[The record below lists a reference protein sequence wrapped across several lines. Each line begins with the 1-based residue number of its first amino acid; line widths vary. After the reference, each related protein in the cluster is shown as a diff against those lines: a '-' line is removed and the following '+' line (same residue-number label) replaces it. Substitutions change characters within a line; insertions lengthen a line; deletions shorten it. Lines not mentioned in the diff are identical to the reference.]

1 MREGTW
7 AAEHGA
13 SLAPP
18 GQEIS
23 KRLQT
28 LLFPRAMVP
37 NHDSPTLP
45 PSFGGIVAVRMSV
58 VSGQQVA
65 FFFRADE
72 PAPLSSPT
80 LTPRAHNR
88 TLRHIVTGILRERPR
103 APGRP
108 DRDAPDRAASL
119 PKPPHRLSLEPQL
132 RRLVGPR
139 QRQPGA
145 VRLRIRF
152 RPALDRAKPDRAAT
166 PHSTSTPPAAPP
178 RSRNTIATQ
187 TAASTPDELS
197 ALDADRKN
205 PLALVGGRSPP
216 GTVGDGRHPSRQ
228 DLTASLRFYR
238 AAVGRSSVAPSV
250 DNFARNVA

>member
-1 MREGTW
+1 
-7 AAEHGA
+7 
-13 SLAPP
+13 
-18 GQEIS
+18 
-23 KRLQT
+23 
-28 LLFPRAMVP
+28 MVP
-37 NHDSPTLP
+37 NHDSPPLP
-45 PSFGGIVAVRMSV
+45 PSFGGIVAARMSV

-72 PAPLSSPT
+72 PAPLFSPT

-103 APGRP
+103 APGRH

-119 PKPPHRLSLEPQL
+119 PKPPRRLSLEPQL

-139 QRQPGA
+139 QRQPG
-145 VRLRIRF
+145 VLRLRIRF
-152 RPALDRAKPDRAAT
+152 RHALDRAKPDRAAT
-166 PHSTSTPPAAPP
+166 PHSTSTPPTATP

-197 ALDADRKN
+197 ALDADWKKS
-205 PLALVGGRSPP
+205 VGARRWTFTAGYCGRLP
-216 GTVGDGRHPSRQ
+216 TPSRQ
-228 DLTASLRFYR
+228 DLAASLRFYR
-238 AAVGRSSVAPSV
+238 AAVGRSTRAPSV

>member
-1 MREGTW
+1 MFLAWTRRLT
-7 AAEHGA
+7 
-13 SLAPP
+13 SLVVDAGRHLGGRARCLARSP

-37 NHDSPTLP
+37 NHDSPPLP
-45 PSFGGIVAVRMSV
+45 PSFGGIVAARMSV

-88 TLRHIVTGILRERPR
+88 TLRHIVTGILREHPR
-103 APGRP
+103 APGRH
-108 DRDAPDRAASL
+108 DRDA
-119 PKPPHRLSLEPQL
+119 
-132 RRLVGPR
+132 
-139 QRQPGA
+139 
-145 VRLRIRF
+145 
-152 RPALDRAKPDRAAT
+152 PDRAAT
-166 PHSTSTPPAAPP
+166 PHSTSTPPAATP

-197 ALDADRKN
+197 ALDADWKKS
-205 PLALVGGRSPP
+205 VGARRWTFTAEYCGR
-216 GTVGDGRHPSRQ
+216 
-228 DLTASLRFYR
+228 R
-238 AAVGRSSVAPSV
+238 AAPTPGNTSPLH
-250 DNFARNVA
+250 